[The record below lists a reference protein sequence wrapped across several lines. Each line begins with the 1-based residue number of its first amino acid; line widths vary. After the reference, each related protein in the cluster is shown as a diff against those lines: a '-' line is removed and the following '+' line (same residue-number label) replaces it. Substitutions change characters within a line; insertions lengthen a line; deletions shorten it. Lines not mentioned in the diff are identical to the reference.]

1 MERAVFVIHQK
12 ENSPPVHVL
21 RMAQSRRRQ
30 QRQRLLFTM
39 LGMMRFMK
47 VQMVAVVEEMKAN
60 GKNGND

>member
-1 MERAVFVIHQK
+1 
-12 ENSPPVHVL
+12 
-21 RMAQSRRRQ
+21 MAQSRRRQ
-30 QRQRLLFTM
+30 QRQRLLLFTM

>member
-1 MERAVFVIHQK
+1 
-12 ENSPPVHVL
+12 
-21 RMAQSRRRQ
+21 MAQSRRRQ